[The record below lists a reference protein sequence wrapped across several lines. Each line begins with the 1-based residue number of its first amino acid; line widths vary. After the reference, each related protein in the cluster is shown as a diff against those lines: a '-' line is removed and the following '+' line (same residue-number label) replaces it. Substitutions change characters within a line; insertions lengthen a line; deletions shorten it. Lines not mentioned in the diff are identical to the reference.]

1 MTYYFLV
8 SRDRTFI
15 TRFFM
20 YHCSIYDPVTTKVY
34 HLSGRHGYVCENI
47 EDFRKSNKI
56 LKIKKFESDK
66 DITEY
71 FEQCKKSGKRYNALT
86 NNCEDFANG
95 FYGSRIS
102 KQTELYFLSTFLY
115 MLKRFEYE

>member
-1 MTYYFLV
+1 MTYYFLI

-20 YHCSIYDPVTTKVY
+20 YHCSIYDPVTRKVY
-34 HLSGRHGYVCENI
+34 HLTGRKGYICETI
-47 EDFRKSNKI
+47 EDFKVHNKI
-56 LKIKKFESDK
+56 LRQIKFERDK
-66 DITEY
+66 DITDY
-71 FEQCKKSGKRYNALT
+71 YNKCKESGKQYNILT

-102 KQTELYFLSTFLY
+102 KQTEIYLLSSFLF
-115 MLKRFEYE
+115 MLNKFSV